1 MTSCPTVKCEST
13 VYFFFFKQ
21 KTAYEMRGGFAH
33 VISLLQR
40 STQEARFLA
49 TNAQSGAN
57 SEAGSGKPAG
67 VGVPLLVG
75 ATKALSARMIC
86 ASGLRKKSITASAR
100 SPAGAPF
107 TFPIPDGIAK
117 PPSCGTARSTG
128 DPSAL
133 RISV

>member
-1 MTSCPTVKCEST
+1 QLAAADGQVDVIEHRGRSV
-13 VYFFFFKQ
+13 FFGN
-21 KTAYEMRGGFAH
+21 AADDEMRAALAH

-75 ATKALSARMIC
+75 ATKALSARMVC
-86 ASGLRKKSITASAR
+86 ACGLRKKSITASAR

-107 TFPIPDGIAK
+107 TFAMPDGMAK

-128 DPSAL
+128 
-133 RISV
+133 